1 MLKELLAN
9 LLSYSVPSKPYNLT
23 FLHSYTVRFP
33 KWEKNV

>member
-9 LLSYSVPSKPYNLT
+9 LLSFPSKPYNLT